1 MTVAKW
7 CCKLYFMKTWIT
19 YITALLMGLA
29 TALIFGDSH
38 AALSVL
44 SGLSSFMVNLG
55 VCIAIPVIAITFSS
69 GIASLRKDRK
79 GGKCVSANIL
89 WAIATTIILSLIAAA
104 VSAFFPT
111 SFPVTST
118 AGNPQEMLSSHV
130 SYIFSNGYSAL
141 YPRNAFLT
149 LASSTY
155 FIVPVLIVSWILG
168 LALKPSSDIIRP
180 AYTTMNSFSEVMY
193 RISRTCAV
201 YGFFLVFASSSYSF
215 LSLYQ
220 EKTIQAAPRFAIM
233 LCIGALVSMLIVI
246 PLLFAVFTGFKK
258 NPYKALYRSLPAA
271 IAGLSAMNGVSIIPI
286 EEGISRY
293 SLGVQKRIS
302 SVSIPLLSVIGKG
315 GSAFVSAI
323 AMISLFEATTG
334 TMPKLSVMLI
344 AAAAAALVSLI
355 SSSAIGTEA
364 IFIIVLSLRI
374 LGINLYGAENA
385 VLALL
390 PLIGGI
396 GAMIDALIATLGSNI
411 AAVFVD
417 TDIDVPYK
425 DTL

>member
-1 MTVAKW
+1 
-7 CCKLYFMKTWIT
+7 
-19 YITALLMGLA
+19 MGLA

-89 WAIATTIILSLIAAA
+89 WALATTIILSLIAAA

-155 FIVPVLIVSWILG
+155 FIVPVMIVSWILG

-233 LCIGALVSMLIVI
+233 LCIGALVSILIVI

-258 NPYKALYRSLPAA
+258 NPYKILYRSIPSA
-271 IAGLSAMNGVSIIPI
+271 ISAFASCNSVSILTI
-286 EEGISRY
+286 EESVARY

-302 SVSIPLLSVIGKG
+302 SVSVPFLSIIGKG

-323 AMISLFEATTG
+323 AMISLYQATTG
-334 TMPKLSVMLI
+334 NTASLSVMLI
-344 AAAAAALVSLI
+344 TAAVSALI
-355 SSSAIGTEA
+355 SFISSLAVGTEV
-364 IFIIVLSLRI
+364 IFITVLTLRM

-385 VLALL
+385 IIAFI
-390 PLIGGI
+390 PLISGI
-396 GAMIDALIATLGSNI
+396 GAMLDAFIATMGSNV
-411 AAVFVD
+411 AASFVD

>member
-1 MTVAKW
+1 MKIFTKFFYVAILACVVVLSFYTSVASPVALVLGFLFTCLFGNPYGKYMG
-7 CCKLYFMKTWIT
+7 KLTKYLLQVSVVGLGFGMNVHSALSAGKEGFWIT
-19 YITALLMGLA
+19 VTSIVLVIGLGYFIGKRLKMPRKLSHLVASGTA
-29 TALIFGDSH
+29 I
-38 AALSVL
+38 
-44 SGLSSFMVNLG
+44 
-55 VCIAIPVIAITFSS
+55 C
-69 GIASLRKDRK
+69 
-79 GGKCVSANIL
+79 GGS
-89 WAIATTIILSLIAAA
+89 AIA
-104 VSAFFPT
+104 
-111 SFPVTST
+111 
-118 AGNPQEMLSSHV
+118 
-130 SYIFSNGYSAL
+130 
-141 YPRNAFLT
+141 
-149 LASSTY
+149 
-155 FIVPVLIVSWILG
+155 VLIL
-168 LALKPSSDIIRP
+168 L
-180 AYTTMNSFSEVMY
+180 
-193 RISRTCAV
+193 
-201 YGFFLVFASSSYSF
+201 
-215 LSLYQ
+215 
-220 EKTIQAAPRFAIM
+220 
-233 LCIGALVSMLIVI
+233 
-246 PLLFAVFTGFKK
+246 PLLFAAFTGFKK

-334 TMPKLSVMLI
+334 TMPELSVMLI

-355 SSSAIGTEA
+355 SSAAIGTEA

>member
-1 MTVAKW
+1 
-7 CCKLYFMKTWIT
+7 MKTWIT
-19 YITALLMGLA
+19 YIAALLMGLA
-29 TALIFGDSH
+29 TALIFGDDPS
-38 AALSVL
+38 ALSVL
-44 SGLSSFMVNLG
+44 SAASSFIVNLG
-55 VCIAIPVIAITFSS
+55 VCIAIPVIAMTFAS
-69 GIASLRKDRK
+69 GTASLGKDRK
-79 GGKCVSANIL
+79 GCRAAAASVL
-89 WAIATTIILSLIAAA
+89 WTAATTIALSLAAVA
-104 VSAFFPT
+104 VSAAIPT
-111 SFPVTST
+111 PFPVTST
-118 AGNPQEMLSSHV
+118 AGNPQGMLSSHV
-130 SYIFSNGYSAL
+130 SYMLSSSLSAV

-149 LASSTY
+149 LASATY
-155 FIVPVLIVSWILG
+155 FIVPAIIVSWVFG
-168 LALKPSSDIIRP
+168 LALRPSSDIIRP
-180 AYTTMNSFSEVMY
+180 AYTAMNSFSEVMY
-193 RISRTCAV
+193 RISRTCSV
-201 YGFFLVFASSSYSF
+201 YGFILVCVSSAYSF
-215 LSLYQ
+215 MSLYS
-220 EKTIQAAPRFAIM
+220 EKTIQAAPRFALL
-233 LCIGALVSMLIVI
+233 LCGGSAIAVLILL
-246 PLLFAVFTGFKK
+246 PLLFAAFTGFKK

-323 AMISLFEATTG
+323 A
-334 TMPKLSVMLI
+334 
-344 AAAAAALVSLI
+344 AAAAALVSLI
-355 SSSAIGTEA
+355 SSAAIGTEA

>member
-1 MTVAKW
+1 
-7 CCKLYFMKTWIT
+7 MKTWIT
-19 YITALLMGLA
+19 YIAALLMGLA
-29 TALIFGDSH
+29 TALIFGDDPS
-38 AALSVL
+38 ALSVL
-44 SGLSSFMVNLG
+44 SAASSFIVNLG
-55 VCIAIPVIAITFSS
+55 VCIAIPVIAMTFAS
-69 GIASLRKDRK
+69 GTASLGKDRK
-79 GGKCVSANIL
+79 GCRAAAASVL
-89 WAIATTIILSLIAAA
+89 WTVATTIALSLAAVA
-104 VSAFFPT
+104 VSAAIPT
-111 SFPVTST
+111 PFPVTST
-118 AGNPQEMLSSHV
+118 AGNPQGMLSSHV
-130 SYIFSNGYSAL
+130 SYMLSSSLSAV
-141 YPRNAFLT
+141 YPRNAFLS
-149 LASSTY
+149 LASATY
-155 FIVPVLIVSWILG
+155 FIVPAIIVSWVFG
-168 LALKPSSDIIRP
+168 LALRPSSDIIRP
-180 AYTTMNSFSEVMY
+180 AYTAMNSFSEVMY
-193 RISRTCAV
+193 RISRTCSV
-201 YGFFLVFASSSYSF
+201 YGFILVCVSSAYSF
-215 LSLYQ
+215 MSLYS
-220 EKTIQAAPRFAIM
+220 EKTIQAAPRFALL
-233 LCIGALVSMLIVI
+233 LCGGSAIAVLILL
-246 PLLFAVFTGFKK
+246 PLLFAAFTGFKK

-271 IAGLSAMNGVSIIPI
+271 IAGLSAMKGVSIIPI

-334 TMPKLSVMLI
+334 TMPELSVMLI

-355 SSSAIGTEA
+355 SSAAIGTEA